1 MIVLVWIV
9 YTMNSRDIVSNGPS
23 AVVDNVEEENNDI
36 FYLRHIAHG
45 QGMCGEGT
53 MSRGKPCGG
62 EG

>member
-1 MIVLVWIV
+1 
-9 YTMNSRDIVSNGPS
+9 MNSRDIVSNGPS

-53 MSRGKPCGG
+53 LSRGKPCGG